1 MHPGCDL
8 GRRTRKGG
16 YFWRGIEFDLHDLDL
31 LDSMKQRDGFGSS
44 TWLRPSGRWAM
55 VCACSLAMGAAL
67 AGAPQQVQPSSAQT
81 GSGSAPAAEPG
92 ANHQAAG
99 AGSQAMPSPPI
110 GSLNPDA
117 LNAERREQIAA
128 GSARLLKL
136 ATELKAE
143 VDKSSKDTLSVS
155 VIRKAEEIE
164 KLAHSVKEKMRL
176 GAGPT

>member
-1 MHPGCDL
+1 
-8 GRRTRKGG
+8 
-16 YFWRGIEFDLHDLDL
+16 
-31 LDSMKQRDGFGSS
+31 MKQRDGFSSS
-44 TWLRPSGRWAM
+44 TWLRPGGRWAM
-55 VCACSLAMGAAL
+55 VCVCILAMGAAL
-67 AGAPQQVQPSSAQT
+67 AGAPQQVQPNSAQT
-81 GSGSAPAAEPG
+81 GSGSTPPAEPG
-92 ANHQAAG
+92 ANHPAAG
-99 AGSQAMPSPPI
+99 APSLATPSPPN
-110 GSLNPDA
+110 GSLSPDA

-155 VIRKAEEIE
+155 VIRKAGEIE

>member
-1 MHPGCDL
+1 MHPGCDP
-8 GRRTRKGG
+8 GRRTRKDGH
-16 YFWRGIEFDLHDLDL
+16 FWRGIEFNLHDLDL
-31 LDSMKQRDGFGSS
+31 LDSMKQHDDFVLSA
-44 TWLRPSGRWAM
+44 WLRPRGRSAM
-55 VCACSLAMGAAL
+55 VCVCLLAMGAAL
-67 AGAPQQVQPSSAQT
+67 AGTPQQVQPSSAQT
-81 GSGSAPAAEPG
+81 GSGPVPTTEPG
-92 ANHQAAG
+92 ANHPATGAASL
-99 AGSQAMPSPPI
+99 AAPSPPN
-110 GSLNPDA
+110 GGLSPDA

-155 VIRKAEEIE
+155 VIRKADEIE

>member
-8 GRRTRKGG
+8 GRRTRKGVH
-16 YFWRGIEFDLHDLDL
+16 FWRRIEFDLHDLDL
-31 LDSMKQRDGFGSS
+31 LDSMKQRDGIGSS

-55 VCACSLAMGAAL
+55 VCVCILAMGAAL

-81 GSGSAPAAEPG
+81 DSGSAPTAEPG
-92 ANHQAAG
+92 ASHPAAG
-99 AGSQAMPSPPI
+99 AASQATPSPPN
-110 GSLNPDA
+110 GGLNPDA
-117 LNAERREQIAA
+117 LNAERKEQIAA

-176 GAGPT
+176 AAGPT

>member
-1 MHPGCDL
+1 MHPGCES

-16 YFWRGIEFDLHDLDL
+16 HFWRGIKFDLHDLDL
-31 LDSMKQRDGFGSS
+31 LDSMKQRNDFGLS
-44 TWLRPSGRWAM
+44 TWLRPGGRWAM
-55 VCACSLAMGAAL
+55 VCVCILAMGAAL
-67 AGAPQQVQPSSAQT
+67 AGAPQQVQPGSAQT
-81 GSGSAPAAEPG
+81 GTGPAHTTDPG
-92 ANHQAAG
+92 ANHPASGG
-99 AGSQAMPSPPI
+99 ASLTPSSPPN
-110 GSLNPDA
+110 GGLNPDA
-117 LNAERREQIAA
+117 PNAGRREQIAA

-155 VIRKAEEIE
+155 VIRKADEIE